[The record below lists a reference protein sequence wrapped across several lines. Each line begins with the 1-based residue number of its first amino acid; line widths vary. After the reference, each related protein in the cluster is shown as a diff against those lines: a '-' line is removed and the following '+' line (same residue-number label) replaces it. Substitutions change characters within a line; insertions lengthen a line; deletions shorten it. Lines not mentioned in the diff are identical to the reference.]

1 MGKMRSKWQQF
12 DKNYFTCLPAYG
24 ITACYLLLPPSKFW
38 SDFPIIFLPLIFA
51 DDLILIVQYF
61 SYQQPPSPE
70 KMTTHTTYIHA
81 TKIINWKTNICHMIY
96 LLESKHVDEKEINY
110 IYIYKDL

>member
-1 MGKMRSKWQQF
+1 MFLS
-12 DKNYFTCLPAYG
+12 
-24 ITACYLLLPPSKFW
+24 S
-38 SDFPIIFLPLIFA
+38 IFISFILYPRVKKRISTYKDTLHSTQKKVFVFYVPG
-51 DDLILIVQYF
+51 ILIVQYF

-70 KMTTHTTYIHA
+70 KMTTHTTHA
-81 TKIINWKTNICHMIY
+81 TKIIINWKTNICHMIY